1 MARTTNLPVTVVL
14 DVGETFG
21 VLFVAVG
28 LSSMIYG
35 ATCMQVFSYFHS
47 SRSKQDLPLLRYGVL
62 ALLLV
67 DTFQQVLILHVGYH
81 YLILH
86 FGDSYAPVTSLP
98 WSVPTEALLLA
109 ISALLFNIFL
119 TARLWR
125 LSRNIAL
132 SGIAA
137 GLTMATAGLNASFA
151 IRGYG
156 FDSLLCG
163 LFAIKPHGIAALCS
177 AIVTESVLSVAVAA
191 HLYKARSGL
200 RKHDDFLT
208 KVIVLTVT
216 TGMMTTPFNVA
227 ALVTYVV
234 STKSLTVLLFNF
246 LLAKLYAYAFITTL
260 NIRKYLLDL
269 AVKAYEPE
277 SLAMTQL
284 MFNGI
289 ASTIPSPNPDVPRP
303 IVNTTLQTT
312 TETTLSGSQTPLR
325 PAGPMRDM
333 GLASDSR

>member
-1 MARTTNLPVTVVL
+1 MPWRG
-14 DVGETFG
+14 DTFDIK
-21 VLFVAVG
+21 A
-28 LSSMIYG
+28 G
-35 ATCMQVFSYFHS
+35 AKTAPADPRGGFSF
-47 SRSKQDLPLLRYGVL
+47 R
-62 ALLLV
+62 LV

-119 TARLWR
+119 TVRLWR

-137 GLTMATAGLNASFA
+137 GLTMATAGLNVSFA

-208 KVIVLTVT
+208 KVIAFTVT

-227 ALVTYVV
+227 ALITYVV
-234 STKSLTVLLFNF
+234 LTKSLTVLLFNF

-303 IVNTTLQTT
+303 IVNTTGLQTT

-325 PAGPMRDM
+325 PGPMRDM
-333 GLASDSR
+333 GFASTSR

>member
-1 MARTTNLPVTVVL
+1 MNQR
-14 DVGETFG
+14 
-21 VLFVAVG
+21 
-28 LSSMIYG
+28 
-35 ATCMQVFSYFHS
+35 
-47 SRSKQDLPLLRYGVL
+47 R
-62 ALLLV
+62 LV

-137 GLTMATAGLNASFA
+137 GLTIATAGLNVSFA

-163 LFAIKPHGIAALCS
+163 LLAIKVRTSLIAPSHGIAALCS

-208 KVIVLTVT
+208 KVIMLTVT

-227 ALVTYVV
+227 ALITYVI

-284 MFNGI
+284 MFNGV

-303 IVNTTLQTT
+303 IVNTTGLQTT

-325 PAGPMRDM
+325 PGPMRDM
-333 GLASDSR
+333 GSAPESR